1 MAGQVKRPGVGC
13 MLLANKEKPNKEQ
26 DMNAKTS
33 GRPQT
38 GAPKYHRLTAGD
50 RTTILI
56 GKLEGKSAGEIA
68 RELGVARSTVTRE
81 LKRNACGW
89 GTYRDE
95 YAQRAAAK
103 RAAAKAAKRRKFSE
117 AMWRW
122 AMERLALGW
131 SFATI
136 VGRAKRDGVPM
147 VCAETLYKEYYKRQK
162 AVARGDSN
170 EVLPPLPRSHR
181 KRHRRGKRYT
191 CAGRGRIPG
200 RVDISE
206 RPKEVERRKE
216 AGHWEGDLING
227 APGTGHL
234 VTLVERKARET
245 LVKCVGSKKDEEV
258 AAAVV
263 EMLGTL
269 PEGLLKTLTFDN
281 GKEFAKFKRIEKKL
295 GLKVY
300 FAKPYH
306 SWERGTNENRN
317 GVVRKVLPKGTSFE
331 NISEEQMRE
340 IDALLNDRPLRC
352 LKWRTPRE
360 AFADLLK
367 KEGSKTS

>member
-1 MAGQVKRPGVGC
+1 MT
-13 MLLANKEKPNKEQ
+13 
-26 DMNAKTS
+26 AKTS
-33 GRPQT
+33 GKPQR
-38 GAPKYHRLTAGD
+38 GAPKYHRLTSED
-50 RTTILI
+50 RITIWVL
-56 GKLEGKSAGEIA
+56 KREGCTQTHIA
-68 RELGVARSTVTRE
+68 RRLGVAKSTVSRE
-81 LKRNACGW
+81 LRRNATRRG
-89 GTYRDE
+89 YR
-95 YAQRAAAK
+95 YQHAVAAAQA
-103 RAAAKAAKRRKFSE
+103 RVAEKAGKRRKFTE
-117 AMWRW
+117 AMWIW
-122 AMERLALGW
+122 AMERLGRGW
-131 SFATI
+131 TFEAI
-136 VGRAKRDGVPM
+136 HGRAEREGVEM
-147 VCAETLYKEYYKRQK
+147 VCAETLYQEYYRRQK
-162 AVARGDSN
+162 LVAQGKWA
-170 EVLPPLPRSHR
+170 EVLPPLPKAHR
-181 KRHRRGKRYT
+181 KRHRRGKRRAD
-191 CAGRGRIPG
+191 AGRGRIPG